1 MKRKAV
7 QGLAHNMCQM
17 FLGHQVWD
25 DLARLEEL
33 GGGTLRIEVVSGHG
47 TKDEQHIQPLAIV
60 QKLRDWLDVQ
70 LFSNGLDLADVEETA
85 LTVDYTVRATPGHWW
100 DQDRHR
106 TWDFRFRCRSTI
118 QAFRRE
124 YSSAAEGTYQF
135 A

>member
-25 DLARLEEL
+25 DLA
-33 GGGTLRIEVVSGHG
+33 
-47 TKDEQHIQPLAIV
+47 
-60 QKLRDWLDVQ
+60 
-70 LFSNGLDLADVEETA
+70 DVEVAA
-85 LTVDYTVRATPGHWW
+85 LTVDYTVRANPGRRWERG
-100 DQDRHR
+100 RHR

-118 QAFRRE
+118 QAFRGE